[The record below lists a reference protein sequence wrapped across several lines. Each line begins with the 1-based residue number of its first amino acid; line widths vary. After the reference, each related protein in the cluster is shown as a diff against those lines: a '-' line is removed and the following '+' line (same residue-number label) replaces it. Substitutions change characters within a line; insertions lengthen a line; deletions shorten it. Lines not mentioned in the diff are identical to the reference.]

1 MKVDYDLTVRDS
13 DNSVIQF
20 LYGEDGM
27 DISKAQFMNTKQLKF
42 LIENSEEGNVD
53 KETIEE
59 LKGIN
64 NYGKLLEHNNEVSN
78 ISI

>member
-27 DISKAQFMNTKQLKF
+27 DISKAQFMNAKQLKF
-42 LIENSEEGNVD
+42 LIENSKGNAD

-59 LKGIN
+59 LKEIA
-64 NYGKLLEHNNEVSN
+64 NYDKLLEHNIEVGCYYFV
-78 ISI
+78 